1 MSSVQDI
8 NTIRASAEQQ
18 ANTVFTASGSST
30 VPAIKVE
37 AGITHDNTIVKTEPV
52 DDTTGAVEDTT
63 TNATTDATTSV
74 PTDTPISTPIDAPT
88 STPANASASTLAGKL
103 QGFYNAR
110 GDFEMLY
117 VQPQPPVPTSGKRH
131 YRSFK
136 RPVEESGTNRL
147 TGKKMIRSTEP
158 SDKYI
163 QDMGKD
169 MPSGITDRL
178 APSLNDAS
186 AASDVGEILG
196 TIATDTATYAAQ
208 TALNAGTDESTITN
222 ELMMNVAATAKAA
235 VEAQNALDAH
245 MAKEAPKK
253 GRASSRPQK
262 KIASTNTTVP
272 ATPSRVT
279 RASASRLSGS
289 DANDAGTSNVL
300 SSALASGSS
309 ASDAFLAPAT
319 PASKKRKA
327 SVTKP
332 APETPTPAAPKRTRS
347 TAQLDSPDET
357 SPEEVTPPTPTP
369 SRKKLKLNVSRPPTP
384 ESVLPK
390 LRLNVSKSPTP
401 VAPLPK
407 LKLKRNASKATDEVQ
422 QAATPESGGKSGSAT
437 DATHNKTAVPS
448 TPAPARHSARAT
460 RASQAP
466 GGYGGDDSDSDDDD
480 DKRKKLPS
488 NKRDSSP
495 ISMRRAGKRK
505 QEDDDDSADD
515 NADDNASDDA
525 PATPSPAKKARFT
538 PSKAP
543 ATPTNKKARAP
554 RTTKTPG
561 RKTPGVKKDGSAK
574 KTPKETIPKSYEGA
588 ASQKGYSIPA
598 PDVPG
603 VLDTPWRCGNL
614 GCTSGMTWLPRDAD
628 ASSGEGACGRKVISQ
643 FFGRNKAA
651 TKLIPDS
658 VWHYYCRKDYQRQ
671 TYDAKKDSKDHA
683 AFNIAQIREQISRL
697 ELYRPDAMFDVAL
710 TKGAL
715 DRVFTFQALKSA
727 NNNDATIATSLMPP
741 PKKAGDLT
749 LEEAMPPSV
758 LEKFYIYHV
767 TDCKIA
773 AGRPYDYDGL
783 ERVLQFI
790 EREIAADTTNVMIP
804 FEFLIHKPVDGET
817 IDETDNFEKWR
828 CIKQNITYPDMS

>member
-1 MSSVQDI
+1 MSSIQDI
-8 NTIRASAEQQ
+8 NTIRASAGQQ
-18 ANTVFTASGSST
+18 ATGIFTASGSPSGP
-30 VPAIKVE
+30 VIKVE
-37 AGITHDNTIVKTEPV
+37 AGTTTGNTTVKTEPV
-52 DDTTGAVEDTT
+52 EDNDTTGAAENTV
-63 TNATTDATTSV
+63 TNATTDATTDATTNS
-74 PTDTPISTPIDAPT
+74 PTNAPT
-88 STPANASASTLAGKL
+88 STPANSSANASASTPAAKL

-110 GDFEMLY
+110 CGFEMLY
-117 VQPQPPVPTSGKRH
+117 VQPQPPVPTTGKRP
-131 YRSFK
+131 YRSSK
-136 RPVEESGTNRL
+136 KPVEESGTNRH
-147 TGKKMIRSTEP
+147 TGKQMSRSTEP
-158 SDKYI
+158 TEKYTVSLA
-163 QDMGKD
+163 KD
-169 MPSGITDRL
+169 MPSGIVDRF
-178 APSLNDAS
+178 ASSLNDAS
-186 AASDVGEILG
+186 AASDIGEILG
-196 TIATDTATYAAQ
+196 TIATDTAAYAAQ
-208 TALNAGTDESTITN
+208 TAVKAGTDESTITN
-222 ELMMNVAATAKAA
+222 ELMLNVAATAKAA

-245 MAKEAPKK
+245 MAKEAAKK
-253 GRASSRPQK
+253 GRASSRRTPQK

-279 RASASRLSGS
+279 RASASRLSDS
-289 DANDAGTSNVL
+289 NAKDAGSSNDL
-300 SSALASGSS
+300 SSTPAAGSS
-309 ASDAFLAPAT
+309 ASNVFIAPAT

-332 APETPTPAAPKRTRS
+332 APESPTPAAPKRTRS

-369 SRKKLKLNVSRPPTP
+369 SRKKLKLNVS
-384 ESVLPK
+384 
-390 LRLNVSKSPTP
+390 KSPTP

-407 LKLKRNASKATDEVQ
+407 LKLKRNVSKATGEVQ
-422 QAATPESGGKSGSAT
+422 QAATPESSGKAGSAT
-437 DATHNKTAVPS
+437 DATNNETAVPS
-448 TPAPARHSARAT
+448 TPAPARRSARAT
-460 RASQAP
+460 KASQAP

-480 DKRKKLPS
+480 NKRKKLPD
-488 NKRDSSP
+488 NNRDSSP
-495 ISMRRAGKRK
+495 IGKRRTGKRK
-505 QEDDDDSADD
+505 QEDDDGSADD

-525 PATPSPAKKARFT
+525 PASPSPAKKARFT

-543 ATPTNKKARAP
+543 ATPANKKT
-554 RTTKTPG
+554 RTQRTPKTPG

-671 TYDAKKDSKDHA
+671 TYDAKKNSKDHA

-697 ELYRPDAMFDVAL
+697 ELYRPEAMFDVAL

-741 PKKAGDLT
+741 PKRAGDLT
-749 LEEAMPPSV
+749 LEEATPPSV

-783 ERVLQFI
+783 ERVLVFI
-790 EREIAADTTNVMIP
+790 ERELAADTTNVMIP